1 MWRMYSIDG
10 VLFVLHRVT
19 GVALFIYLIA
29 HILTISTAMLAGAET
44 FDKVMAALAA
54 PAFLVVDLT
63 LFACLLF
70 HALNGLRL
78 IAHER
83 GLLIDRGALVSRT
96 VLGAWVGLLAVVT
109 VFVLAY

>member
-10 VLFVLHRVT
+10 VLFVMHRIT

-29 HILTISTAMLAGAET
+29 HIFTISTAMLAGAET
-44 FDKVMAALAA
+44 FDRVMTALAD
-54 PAFLVVDLT
+54 PSFLVVDLT
-63 LFACLLF
+63 LFASLLF

-83 GLLIDRGALVSRT
+83 GLLIDRGPLVSRT
-96 VLGAWVGLLAVVT
+96 VLGAWVGLLAGVA
-109 VFVLAY
+109 VFVFAY